1 MATDLAAA
9 LPAPLRDLRSLKNVP
24 VLRQLTML
32 GGLALAIAAGI
43 ALFSWS
49 QKPNLTPLY
58 ANLGDKDSSEIA
70 DALRTAGVD
79 YRLDAASGAVMVPA
93 DKVHEARLR
102 LASQGLPKG
111 TALGMEMIQ
120 QEQGFGTSQFI
131 ETARYQ
137 LALETELARTV
148 SSLTPV
154 KAARVHLALPKPS
167 AFMRANDGASASVLV
182 ELHPGRQLE
191 PSQVASIV
199 HVVASSVPN
208 LATSAVTVV
217 DQYGHLLTQTRSDGS
232 DTSES
237 TEQFD
242 YARRVE
248 ADYVRRIEQLLTPM
262 MGAGRI
268 SAQVAAD
275 LDFSVTEEAREA
287 FNPNPQAIRSEQTS
301 EDMARNGAAAGG
313 AGSAVGG
320 QAQGIPGATSNQPPT
335 AAAAQPLNPPAAVAA
350 AGQAA
355 PVAAGATEP
364 TSQSRTATR
373 NFELDKTIS
382 HTRQAAGRVRR
393 LSVAVLVD
401 QLPKTDAQGNT
412 VPTALTAEELA
423 RVETLVREAV
433 GFDAKR
439 GDSVA
444 VQNAAFITPE
454 AATPPA
460 ALPLWQQPEA
470 RDYARQ
476 GLGAAVLLVLG
487 LFVLRPMLRNLLA
500 PPPKTVEGV
509 LETMNGHRATAA
521 LRDGSVSD
529 GEAAGTP
536 RIYEQ
541 KLVVA
546 RAAVAQDPK
555 RVAQVV
561 KTWIGADA

>member
-9 LPAPLRDLRSLKNVP
+9 LPAPLRDLRSLKDVP
-24 VLRQLTML
+24 ALRQLALLT
-32 GGLALAIAAGI
+32 GLALAIAIGI
-43 ALFSWS
+43 AMFTWS
-49 QKPNLTPLY
+49 QKPNLSPLY
-58 ANLGDKDSSEIA
+58 AGLGDKDSAEIA
-70 DALRTAGVD
+70 DALRAGGIEFK
-79 YRLDAASGAVMVPA
+79 LDAASGAVMVPA
-93 DKVHEARLR
+93 DKVHEARLK
-102 LASQGLPKG
+102 LAGAGLPKG
-111 TALGMEMIQ
+111 TAMGMEMIQ

-148 SSLTPV
+148 GSLTPV

-167 AFMRANDGASASVLV
+167 AFMRAKDGASASVLV

-208 LATSAVTVV
+208 LATTAVTVI
-217 DQYGHLLTQTRSDGS
+217 DQYGHLLTHGAGEAEDGS
-232 DTSES
+232 AES
-237 TEQFD
+237 TAQFD

-301 EDMARNGAAAGG
+301 EDNSRSGAGAGAGG
-313 AGSAVGG
+313 A
-320 QAQGIPGATSNQPPT
+320 AQGIPGATSNQPAG
-335 AAAAQPLNPPAAVAA
+335 AAQAQPLNPPAAVAA
-350 AGQAA
+350 AGAT
-355 PVAAGATEP
+355 AAGAVPPAAAAASEP
-364 TSQSRTATR
+364 TSQSRTAMR
-373 NFELDKTIS
+373 NFELDKTVS
-382 HTRQAAGRVRR
+382 HTRQSAGRVRR

-401 QLPKTDAQGNT
+401 HLPKTDAQGAT
-412 VPTALTAEELA
+412 VATALTPEELA
-423 RVETLVREAV
+423 RVEALVREAV

-439 GDSVA
+439 GDSVV
-444 VQNAAFITPE
+444 VQNAPFLAPD
-454 AATPPA
+454 AATPPP
-460 ALPLWQQPEA
+460 ALPLWQRPEA

-476 GLGAAVLLVLG
+476 GLGALVLLVLG
-487 LFVLRPMLRNLLA
+487 FFVLRPTLRNLLAA
-500 PPPKTVEGV
+500 PPPKTVEGI
-509 LETMNGHRATAA
+509 LETMSSHRATAA
-521 LRDGSVSD
+521 LRDDSREESPKV
-529 GEAAGTP
+529 
-536 RIYEQ
+536 YEQ
-541 KLVVA
+541 KLVAA

-561 KTWIGADA
+561 KTWIGAES

>member
-1 MATDLAAA
+1 MATDFTAT
-9 LPAPLRDLRSLKNVP
+9 PQSPLRDLRTLKNVP
-24 VLRQLTML
+24 VVRQLAML
-32 GGLALAIAAGI
+32 AGLALAIAAGI

-70 DALRTAGVD
+70 DALRTAGVE
-79 YRLDAASGAVMVPA
+79 YHLDASSGAVLVPA

-154 KAARVHLALPKPS
+154 KTARVHLALPKPS
-167 AFMRANDGASASVLV
+167 AFMRAKDGASASVLV

-199 HVVASSVPN
+199 HMVASSVPN

-217 DQYGHLLTQTRSDGS
+217 DQYGHLLTQNAAD
-232 DTSES
+232 SEAQEN

-242 YARRVE
+242 YARKVE

-262 MGAGRI
+262 MGPGRI

-301 EDMARNGAAAGG
+301 EDDSRIGASGATGSGAAG
-313 AGSAVGG
+313 A
-320 QAQGIPGATSNQPPT
+320 AQGVPGATSNQP
-335 AAAAQPLNPPAAVAA
+335 AAAAQAMPLNAPAAVT
-350 AGQAA
+350 
-355 PVAAGATEP
+355 AAGAAVAPVPTTAAASEP
-364 TSQSRTATR
+364 TSQSKTAVR
-373 NFELDKTIS
+373 NFELDKTVS
-382 HTRQAAGRVRR
+382 HTRQAAGQVRR
-393 LSVAVLVD
+393 LSIAVLVD
-401 QLPKTDAQGNT
+401 HLPKVDAQGKT
-412 VPTALTAEELA
+412 VPTPLTPEELS
-423 RVETLVREAV
+423 RVEALVREAV

-439 GDSVA
+439 GDTVV

-454 AATPPA
+454 EAAPPA
-460 ALPLWQQPEA
+460 AVPLWQQPEA

-476 GLGAAVLLVLG
+476 GLGALVLLVLG
-487 LFVLRPMLRNLLA
+487 LFVLRPALRSLLA
-500 PPPKTVEGV
+500 PPPPKTVEGII
-509 LETMNGHRATAA
+509 ETMNGHRATAA
-521 LRDGSVSD
+521 LRDESVP
-529 GEAAGTP
+529 ETP
-536 RIYEQ
+536 RAYEQ
-541 KLVVA
+541 KLVLA

>member
-1 MATDLAAA
+1 M
-9 LPAPLRDLRSLKNVP
+9 
-24 VLRQLTML
+24 
-32 GGLALAIAAGI
+32 
-43 ALFSWS
+43 
-49 QKPNLTPLY
+49 
-58 ANLGDKDSSEIA
+58 
-70 DALRTAGVD
+70 
-79 YRLDAASGAVMVPA
+79 
-93 DKVHEARLR
+93 
-102 LASQGLPKG
+102 
-111 TALGMEMIQ
+111 
-120 QEQGFGTSQFI
+120 
-131 ETARYQ
+131 
-137 LALETELARTV
+137 
-148 SSLTPV
+148 
-154 KAARVHLALPKPS
+154 
-167 AFMRANDGASASVLV
+167 
-182 ELHPGRQLE
+182 
-191 PSQVASIV
+191 
-199 HVVASSVPN
+199 
-208 LATSAVTVV
+208 
-217 DQYGHLLTQTRSDGS
+217 
-232 DTSES
+232 
-237 TEQFD
+237 
-242 YARRVE
+242 
-248 ADYVRRIEQLLTPM
+248 
-262 MGAGRI
+262 
-268 SAQVAAD
+268 
-275 LDFSVTEEAREA
+275 
-287 FNPNPQAIRSEQTS
+287 
-301 EDMARNGAAAGG
+301 
-313 AGSAVGG
+313 
-320 QAQGIPGATSNQPPT
+320 
-335 AAAAQPLNPPAAVAA
+335 AA

-460 ALPLWQQPEA
+460 ALPLWQ